1 MKKLTFTL
9 RAVKITAL
17 FVLVFLSGMVLA
29 QEKIT
34 ICHCPPGN
42 PNNCHSITISVNAW
56 AAHLE
61 NHSGDHLGVCDGDD
75 AYRKLVDVVVSPNP
89 ATDQTTINYDLSEES
104 SVNIDVYNEMGYKVQ
119 TILSD
124 TKQAGT
130 YTEDFSA
137 QASGFYLV
145 NVVAVTPYEAVQTS
159 QTIIQ
164 VK

>member
-9 RAVKITAL
+9 RAVKIATL
-17 FVLVFLSGMVLA
+17 FVLVFLSGLVLA

-42 PNNCHSITISVNAW
+42 PNKCHSITISISAW

-61 NHSGDHLGVCDGDD
+61 NHAGDYIGACGGDD
-75 AYRKLVDVVVSPNP
+75 AYRKLVVVSASPNP
-89 ATDQTTINYDLSEES
+89 ATDQTTISYDLSEES
-104 SVNIDVYNEMGYKVQ
+104 SVNVDVYNEMGYKVQ
-119 TILSD
+119 TIVSD
-124 TKQAGT
+124 TKEVGT
-130 YTEDFSA
+130 YTESFSA
-137 QASGFYLV
+137 QTTGFYLV
-145 NVVAVTPYEAVQTS
+145 NVTAVTPYEEVQTS

>member
-1 MKKLTFTL
+1 MKKLIFTL
-9 RAVKITAL
+9 RAIKITAL
-17 FVLVFLSGMVLA
+17 FVMVLINGAVLA

-42 PNNCHSITISVNAW
+42 PNKCHSITIAIEAW

-61 NHSGDHLGVCDGDD
+61 NHAGDHLGTCEGDD
-75 AYRKLVDVVVSPNP
+75 AYRKLVTVVASPNP
-89 ATDQTTINYDLSEES
+89 ATDRTTINYDLSEES
-104 SVNIDVYNEMGYKVQ
+104 SVNVDIYNEMGYKIQ

-137 QASGFYLV
+137 QISGLYLV
-145 NVVAVTPYEAVQTS
+145 NVTAVTPYEAIQTS